1 MIRNDSG
8 QKAREQDEARV
19 QIAFLHQKLGT
30 EQGSYDNEKIS
41 LEFDDTGGFTPVNI
55 LVIDNRVVR
64 IDRLECIE
72 GPIINPIV
80 KSVSVTPIYYWLN
93 CQVWMIAR
101 TPQNFRKFV
110 RIESKITRGEVQ
122 YLGACHP

>member
-8 QKAREQDEARV
+8 QKAREQDEARA

-55 LVIDNRVVR
+55 LVIDNRVVENR
-64 IDRLECIE
+64 SIGVHKRAYNQPYRKIRF
-72 GPIINPIV
+72 GNP
-80 KSVSVTPIYYWLN
+80 
-93 CQVWMIAR
+93 
-101 TPQNFRKFV
+101 
-110 RIESKITRGEVQ
+110 
-122 YLGACHP
+122 YLLLA